1 MFSDTSE
8 HTRADLFFVVK
19 SPDIVRVFRI
29 AVAKFDVG
37 TTLGTTSQPIFNNAL
52 RTMRARE
59 LGHALMPIC
68 SQC

>member
-37 TTLGTTSQPIFNNAL
+37 TTLGNNQPADL
-52 RTMRARE
+52 
-59 LGHALMPIC
+59 
-68 SQC
+68 Q